1 MKEYGTSAVK
11 WKSHTSTMEFAAE
24 FRAIL
29 TAYEDDNDLRSAKL
43 EEFLLA
49 EATRAGVLAV
59 SSKRTAKNPN
69 KWAKHLALW
78 YYA

>member
-1 MKEYGTSAVK
+1 
-11 WKSHTSTMEFAAE
+11 MEFAAE

-69 KWAKHLALW
+69 K
-78 YYA
+78 